1 MATLLDETAGV
12 TTEPGSPVTAQ
23 HAPGSLKLGVLVF
36 LLVVA
41 VSLPRHLIPLGFAGG
56 SVDGDWFTLGVNV
69 AAFGVLG
76 IGDEPLVYR
85 APGFPFMVAMIL
97 KLTADPAYQ
106 PAAVVNS
113 TGSAAVL
120 LAQSFLL
127 GTSALLFYLWLSL
140 RLSAPTAFA
149 AALVL
154 GTNPYSLVVATLVHY
169 DILFWVLLLAFVL
182 VLEVAFGGHG
192 REALVVFFLA
202 GLLLAAGA
210 LVRPVS
216 LLAPLLLLPVF
227 LVRKRGSDRLTSYMS
242 LLLGFALLLLPW
254 TARNFAVTGRLIPV
268 HAQGWSAMFVSTA
281 EVMVRNPDVYQW
293 NIVAWHHYQPL
304 YYRVTGEFE
313 ITTETYARQVLKL
326 EDAAREAALQNLM
339 TRPHIYAVNFVTAS
353 TSLVTRINAVLLTA
367 FLKVQTH
374 TPFDPHWIA
383 GGVRG
388 NLIRG
393 PEAWAFQ
400 ALHDALLFAGMFGLA
415 TGLLRR
421 DLYLTVPVALFVAIL
436 LAHALSYLDFYYY
449 VVKVPFLVAFAFYGV
464 DALPRALRFAAT
476 LSLLG
481 YSLALTW
488 VMGFLS

>member
-1 MATLLDETAGV
+1 M
-12 TTEPGSPVTAQ
+12 
-23 HAPGSLKLGVLVF
+23 F

-56 SVDGDWFTLGVNV
+56 SVDGDWFTLGANL
-69 AAFGVLG
+69 ASFGVLG
-76 IGDEPLVYR
+76 FGEERLVYR
-85 APGFPFMVAMIL
+85 APGFPALVAVIL

-127 GTSALLFYLWLSL
+127 GVSALLFYLWLSL
-140 RLSAPTAFA
+140 RLSAPSAFA
-149 AALVL
+149 AALIL

-182 VLEVAFGGHG
+182 VLEVAFGRPG

-210 LVRPVS
+210 LVRPVG
-216 LLAPLLLLPVF
+216 LLAPLPLLLVF
-227 LVRKRGSDRLTSYMS
+227 LVRKRGRDRLTSYSS
-242 LLLGFALLLLPW
+242 LLIGFALLLLPW

-268 HAQGWSAMFVSTA
+268 HAQGWSAMFASTS
-281 EVMVRNPDVYQW
+281 EVMVRNPDIYEW
-293 NIVAWHHYQPL
+293 NIVARHHYLPL
-304 YYRVTGEFE
+304 YRRVTGEFE

-339 TRPHIYAVNFVTAS
+339 ARPHIYAVNFVTAG
-353 TSLVTRINAVLLTA
+353 TSLLTRINAVLLTA

-374 TPFDPHWIA
+374 APFDPRWIA

-393 PEAWAFQ
+393 PEARAFQ
-400 ALHDALLFAGMFGLA
+400 ALHDALLIAGLFGLA
-415 TGLLRR
+415 AGLRRR
-421 DLYLTVPVALFVAIL
+421 DLFLTVPVALFGAIVL
-436 LAHALSYLDFYYY
+436 THALSYLDFYYY
-449 VVKVPFLVAFAFYGV
+449 AVKIPFLVALAFYGV
-464 DALPRALRFAAT
+464 DALPRALRFASI
-476 LSLLG
+476 LSLLA

-488 VMGFLS
+488 VMGFLT